1 MVGCIKTYFLGGKV
15 VVQLCY
21 SNWIT
26 GNQDNCVTDKLKP
39 HITPTKKYLFRI
51 PKVILDFEQLST
63 DRLRLGSICELVDT
77 FGPLERKSFVGS
89 RDSFCEWPR
98 KSSIKPC
105 QNYSQVIHQI
115 KSKGHLQYLK
125 NISLKKDKYRVFLIK
140 VSQFPPGV
148 SSSRAQWCHHCPLG
162 SSQFQQPFLFK
173 WKGIPEKCHP
183 SKRKSKTF
191 LALPLD

>member
-1 MVGCIKTYFLGGKV
+1 MGGGLGNSGNTRKKTFF
-15 VVQLCY
+15 
-21 SNWIT
+21 SI
-26 GNQDNCVTDKLKP
+26 DAFPKLKP

-63 DRLRLGSICELVDT
+63 DYA
-77 FGPLERKSFVGS
+77 LEVFANWLTLLALQRGNLLWGQGFL
-89 RDSFCEWPR
+89 CEWPR

-173 WKGIPEKCHP
+173 WKKIPEKCHP
-183 SKRKSKTF
+183 EKRKSKTF